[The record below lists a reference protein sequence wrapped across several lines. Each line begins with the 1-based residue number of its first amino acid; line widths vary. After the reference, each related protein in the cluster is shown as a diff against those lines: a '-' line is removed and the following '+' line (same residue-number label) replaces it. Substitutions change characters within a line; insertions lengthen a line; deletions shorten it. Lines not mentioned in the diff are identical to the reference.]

1 MIDSEGYRFV
11 VQMDAKAI
19 KMLAAARACIQ
30 RLTTNVLLRA
40 NAMQHADVSA
50 SEKSLDYFLRA
61 AAKGVQG
68 GYLVVDMSPQVA
80 LAFTAGKIGKG
91 LKVLGDKDGTT
102 AQKRSEQLE
111 AWPHLSVRL
120 FFTEVLPALAGLV
133 TLFVLLRK
141 RRNDPH

>member
-1 MIDSEGYRFV
+1 VIDSEGYRFV

-30 RLTTNVLLRA
+30 KLSTNALLRA

-80 LAFTAGKIGKG
+80 LAFTAGKIGHM
-91 LKVLGDKDGTT
+91 TT
-102 AQKRSEQLE
+102 NY
-111 AWPHLSVRL
+111 
-120 FFTEVLPALAGLV
+120 G
-133 TLFVLLRK
+133 
-141 RRNDPH
+141 